1 MRRRDDIGWVEVIC
15 GPMFSGKSEELIR
28 RITRSMIARIP
39 VQTFKP
45 AVDDRYAEA
54 RLVSHSRLEVEA
66 QPVGDSEELLG
77 SIEDATEI
85 VGIDEGQFF
94 DDGLIE
100 VCESLAFGGK
110 QVIVAGLDLDYL
122 GRPFDPI
129 PGLVSRAEYVTK
141 ALAVCH
147 RCGAP
152 AAFTQ
157 RIVDSDDLV
166 VLGATGAYEARC
178 RRCYR
183 PGEPSQQA
191 LALGGG

>member
-1 MRRRDDIGWVEVIC
+1 
-15 GPMFSGKSEELIR
+15 MFSGKSEELIR

-129 PGLVSRAEYVTK
+129 PGLVQPGRVRHQDTGGLPPLWGPRRIHPADRRFRRPGG
-141 ALAVCH
+141 ARCH
-147 RCGAP
+147 RGVRGALPPVLP
-152 AAFTQ
+152 A
-157 RIVDSDDLV
+157 R
-166 VLGATGAYEARC
+166 
-178 RRCYR
+178 
-183 PGEPSQQA
+183 
-191 LALGGG
+191 